1 MDAYCIIKTN
11 QNYISEEELMD
22 RKIFIDRTL
31 YDIYPHISLGV
42 LHFHAEVIP
51 SDDAFW
57 DHMKKEV
64 IPHVLK
70 EIEGKNWGDIKGI
83 KGSRACYKAFG
94 IDPGKHRVSSEAL
107 IRRIR
112 RGDELYHIN
121 NVVDVNNLISIK
133 SGLSVGSYDLEKL
146 KGDIILRRALP
157 GETYQGIG
165 KDVLNMENYLVLC
178 DEEGMFGSSH
188 SDSVRAMVT
197 EETKDILTV
206 IYCFDEESDLCKI
219 LEEAKET
226 FKRYS
231 LAEIFETKIV
241 QYKSI

>member
-1 MDAYCIIKTN
+1 MDSK
-11 QNYISEEELMD
+11 IS
-22 RKIFIDRTL
+22 IDRTL

-42 LHFHAEVIP
+42 LHFHAEVRT
-51 SDDAFW
+51 SEEGFW
-57 DHMKKEV
+57 EHMKNDV
-64 IPHVLK
+64 IPQVLK
-70 EIEGKNWGDIKGI
+70 DIEGRNWGDIKGI

-94 IDPGKHRVSSEAL
+94 IDPGKHRISSEAL

-121 NVVDVNNLISIK
+121 NVVDINNLISIK
-133 SGLSVGSYDLEKL
+133 SGFSVGSYDLDKL

-165 KDVLNMENYLVLC
+165 KELLNMENFLVLC

-206 IYCFDEESDLCKI
+206 IYCFDDETD
-219 LEEAKET
+219 LEEM
-226 FKRYS
+226 
-231 LAEIFETKIV
+231 LAEAREAFEKFASAEVFGTCIIKG
-241 QYKSI
+241 

>member
-1 MDAYCIIKTN
+1 MYNKNIPIL
-11 QNYISEEELMD
+11 YLRGRLMD
-22 RKIFIDRTL
+22 RKISIDRTL

-42 LHFHAEVIP
+42 LHFHAEVRT
-51 SDDAFW
+51 SEEAFW
-57 DHMKKEV
+57 EHMKNDV
-64 IPHVLK
+64 IPQVLK
-70 EIEGKNWGDIKGI
+70 DIEGRNWGDIKGI

-121 NVVDVNNLISIK
+121 NVVDTNNLISIK
-133 SGLSVGSYDLEKL
+133 SGLSVGSYDLDKL

-157 GETYQGIG
+157 GEAYQGIG
-165 KDVLNMENYLVLC
+165 KELLNMENFLVLC

-206 IYCFDEESDLCKI
+206 IYCFDDETDLEV
-219 LEEAKET
+219 LLAYAADAFVEYA
-226 FKRYS
+226 S
-231 LAEIFETKIV
+231 AEICETCIIKG
-241 QYKSI
+241 

>member
-1 MDAYCIIKTN
+1 MDAYCIIETY
-11 QNYISEEELMD
+11 QNHIIEEGLMD
-22 RKIFIDRTL
+22 RNISIDRTL

-42 LHFHAEVIP
+42 LHFHAEVRP
-51 SDDAFW
+51 SDEVFW
-57 DHMKKEV
+57 DYMKKEV

-70 EIEGKNWGDIKGI
+70 EIEGKNWGDINGI

-157 GETYQGIG
+157 GEAYQGIG
-165 KDVLNMENYLVLC
+165 KELLNMENFLVLC
-178 DEEGMFGSSH
+178 DDEGMFGSSH

-206 IYCFDEESDLCKI
+206 IYCFDSVSDLKMIIDFSKI
-219 LEEAKET
+219 LFGQFTKANIKE
-226 FKRYS
+226 Y
-231 LAEIFETKIV
+231 LIIN
-241 QYKSI
+241 

>member
-1 MDAYCIIKTN
+1 MKHS
-11 QNYISEEELMD
+11 IS
-22 RKIFIDRTL
+22 IDRTL
-31 YDIYPHISLGV
+31 YEIYPYITLGV
-42 LHFHAEVIP
+42 LQFHAEVMP

-57 DHMKKEV
+57 DHMKNDV
-64 IPHVLK
+64 FPQVLR
-70 EIEGKNWGDIKGI
+70 EIDGKNWGDIKGI

-94 IDPGKHRVSSEAL
+94 KDPGKHRVSSEAL

-112 RGDELYHIN
+112 RGDELYRIN

-133 SGLSVGSYDLEKL
+133 SGLSVGSYDLDKL

-157 GETYQGIG
+157 GEAYQGIG
-165 KDVLNMENYLVLC
+165 KEFLNMENFLVLC

-206 IYCFDEESDLCKI
+206 IYCFDDETD
-219 LEEAKET
+219 LEET
-226 FKRYS
+226 
-231 LAEIFETKIV
+231 LAEAREAFEKFASAEVFGTCIIKR
-241 QYKSI
+241 

>member
-1 MDAYCIIKTN
+1 MDSK
-11 QNYISEEELMD
+11 IS
-22 RKIFIDRTL
+22 IDRTL

-42 LHFHAEVIP
+42 LHFHSEVRP
-51 SDDAFW
+51 SEEVFW
-57 DHMKKEV
+57 DHMRNDV

-70 EIEGKNWGDIKGI
+70 DIEGRNWGDIKGI
-83 KGSRACYKAFG
+83 NGSRACYKAFG

-121 NVVDVNNLISIK
+121 NVVDTNNLISIK
-133 SGLSVGSYDLEKL
+133 SGLSVGSYDLDKL

-157 GETYQGIG
+157 GEAYQGIG
-165 KDVLNMENYLVLC
+165 KELLNMENFLVLC

-197 EETKDILTV
+197 EKTKDILTV
-206 IYCFDEESDLCKI
+206 IYCFDDETD
-219 LEEAKET
+219 LEET
-226 FKRYS
+226 
-231 LAEIFETKIV
+231 LAEAREAFEKFASAEVFRTCIIKR
-241 QYKSI
+241 